1 MEKVTARELKARS
14 RIVLMSQLSQRDS
27 LLVRTALQ
35 KLIGA
40 EAEKGT
46 DIQPVTF
53 CDEVTDTLC
62 LMVDGDVHAAIVFK
76 TAAIADPLIL
86 DKEKDHAIVALE
98 LLWQSL
104 QGLLLGRGASELFF
118 GTPTEGDQDFRKM
131 LERRGVAERLDSDRV
146 HFFRREIRPK
156 RSSAPGGEA
165 RG

>member
-1 MEKVTARELKARS
+1 MTVRELKARS
-14 RIVLMSQLSQRDS
+14 RIVLLSQLSTRDS

-35 KLIGA
+35 KLIS
-40 EAEKGT
+40 AEKEI

-53 CDEVTDTLC
+53 CDDLTDTLC
-62 LMVDGDVHAAIVFK
+62 LFVDGEVHAAIVFK

-86 DKEKDHAIVALE
+86 DKEKDHAVVALE

-118 GTPTEGDQDFRKM
+118 GTPTQGDQRFRKM
-131 LERRGVAERLDSDRV
+131 IERRGVILRLDDDRV

-156 RSSAPGGEA
+156 RNSAPGGED